1 MPSSQARGQAASSPS
16 SPSSPRGLVGLSNL
30 GNTCYMNAALQ
41 CLLNTPA
48 LADFFLTC
56 PALVL
61 KADRPAPMARA
72 FRKLVEDVQGRAGGR
87 EGGSYVAPLTVLYAL
102 KHAHPMFRGFQQHD
116 SQEFLRCIMDLL
128 HEELMEP
135 IECGPDPDSEDE
147 GGDDLVSPQQQQQ
160 QQQHPPRPLDA
171 GSGVSSPPGSDAE
184 PEEYETADSGV
195 SEQSSND
202 GDEHQE
208 EEEEEMAAAA
218 GEETDEEQQGQGDK
232 KRKRKR
238 SAGRGNGAG
247 GRIDSFEQVLTEC
260 V

>member
-160 QQQHPPRPLDA
+160 RPPRPLDA